1 MEILPTTMPIPACRR
16 FASRHRLTRLP
27 AVIGLA
33 LAAAL
38 TSAPARA
45 IDPPPV
51 VFEGLGL
58 GSFEGAGSVAAALRR
73 VGTAPIDP
81 IQPPVEFKGISVQG
95 PSGRDALPGP
105 LAAELRSR
113 IDRFDVA
120 AGMLADPASIVE
132 GPARW
137 TGRIGMAQQRGS
149 GSESLEVRTT
159 LAPGPESSLI
169 GVAFGPRVERRIG
182 KGMTF
187 FIDGQA
193 EAQAVRGADAGWW
206 SLPGTSTADLT
217 MLGVTARTGL
227 VR

>member
-1 MEILPTTMPIPACRR
+1 MSTEAPLVARR
-16 FASRHRLTRLP
+16 RWTAGLP
-27 AVIGLA
+27 AVVGLA
-33 LAAAL
+33 VVMML
-38 TSAPARA
+38 TSVPARA

-58 GSFEGAGSVAAALRR
+58 GGFEGAGSVAAAMRR
-73 VGTAPIDP
+73 VGTGPSEP
-81 IQPPVEFKGISVQG
+81 IQAPLEFKGISVQG
-95 PSGRDALPGP
+95 PSGRDPLPVP

-120 AGMLADPASIVE
+120 AGMLADPASIAT

-137 TGRIGMAQQRGS
+137 TGRIGMAHDRDA

-169 GVAFGPRVERRIG
+169 GVAFGPRVERRFG

-187 FIDGQA
+187 FIDGHA

-206 SLPGTSTADLT
+206 SLPGTSTAELT

>member
-1 MEILPTTMPIPACRR
+1 MMPPRTRQRRIAC
-16 FASRHRLTRLP
+16 LP
-27 AVIGLA
+27 AMVGLA
-33 LAAAL
+33 WVSAVAV
-38 TSAPARA
+38 APAVA

-58 GSFEGAGSVAAALRR
+58 GGFEGATSVAAALRQ
-73 VGTAPIDP
+73 VGTEPIDP

-95 PSGRDALPGP
+95 PSGSDPVPRPV
-105 LAAELRSR
+105 AAELRSR

-120 AGMLADPASIVE
+120 AGMLADPAAVHAGS
-132 GPARW
+132 ARW
-137 TGRIGMAQQRGS
+137 TGRIGLAHDRDG
-149 GSESLEVRTT
+149 GSEALEVRTT

-169 GVAFGPRVERRIG
+169 GVAFGPRLERRFG

-187 FIDGQA
+187 FFDGHA

-206 SLPGTSTADLT
+206 SLPGTSTAELT